1 MIVGL
6 APSRTAT
13 TELVRGRGFCGRI
26 RVYDLATKAL
36 TGRFE
41 TGPGGQ
47 VVDMLVSTTGNSAV
61 GIDLGTMEPAVGD
74 ALAGSQPISTGIRWT
89 GSLWVY
95 TPIAVDGA
103 GVGGPLGGPG
113 CGAAVAPG

>member
-1 MIVGL
+1 V
-6 APSRTAT
+6 
-13 TELVRGRGFCGRI
+13 
-26 RVYDLATKAL
+26 L

-47 VVDMLVSTTGNSAV
+47 VVDMLVTTNGNSAV
-61 GIDLGTMEPAVGD
+61 GIDLGTIEPAVGD
-74 ALAGSQPISTGIRWT
+74 ALAGSQPITAGTRWT
-89 GSLWVY
+89 GSLRVY

-103 GVGGPLGGPG
+103 GVGGPG